1 VSSLRHPPTRGAVG
15 RTPCRQQ
22 RRRGQAAAL
31 ATGTATR
38 VLRLGHE
45 AVAGSGPSYGPS
57 LGLSRPR
64 SPVLADLRARIG
76 PASES

>member
-1 VSSLRHPPTRGAVG
+1 
-15 RTPCRQQ
+15 
-22 RRRGQAAAL
+22 
-31 ATGTATR
+31 

-64 SPVLADLRARIG
+64 SPVPADLRARIG
-76 PASES
+76 PAAES